1 MAVDKSVWQRVRFAD
16 AEDRLVHRLDTVI
29 EDRQD
34 DGAEGLLAG
43 FQVIGRLNRH
53 DGGVT
58 HEDVVL
64 ASDGRGRL
72 SQGSWKAA
80 PVVGTSS

>member
-16 AEDRLVHRLDTVI
+16 AEDRLVHQLDTVI
-29 EDRQD
+29 KDRQD

-64 ASDGRGRL
+64 AADGRGRL
-72 SQGSWKAA
+72 AQGSWKAA

>member
-1 MAVDKSVWQRVRFAD
+1 LR
-16 AEDRLVHRLDTVI
+16 
-29 EDRQD
+29 
-34 DGAEGLLAG
+34 AG

-58 HEDVVL
+58 HEDIVL
-64 ASDGRGRL
+64 AADGRGRL
-72 SQGSWKAA
+72 AQGSWKAA

>member
-16 AEDRLVHRLDTVI
+16 AEDRLVHQLDTVI

-53 DGGVT
+53 VGGVT

-64 ASDGRGRL
+64 AADGRGRL
-72 SQGSWKAA
+72 VQGSWRRLRS
-80 PVVGTSS
+80 VGTSS